1 MNSSLLHWVRKLL
14 LLGNG
19 LTFLGF
25 AISTLINI
33 TFTAT
38 LYGYTLNG
46 TGGDNEFRA
55 VYMGFWV
62 GLTYGFFRSV
72 KHYQLAILGDTLFA
86 MVFLQS
92 LGRLYSFAV
101 DGMPPTRFVLFF
113 VLEFVTA
120 GIGLLIRPH
129 AEPGRASA
137 GSPALA

>member
-1 MNSSLLHWVRKLL
+1 MNSPLLQWVRKLF

-25 AISTLINI
+25 AIATTVNL
-33 TFTAT
+33 TWTAT

-46 TGGDNEFRA
+46 VGGANEFRA
-55 VYMGFWV
+55 VYMGFWL
-62 GLTYGFFRSV
+62 GLTYGFFRAL
-72 KHYQLAILGDTLFA
+72 KHYNLAILGDVMFTL
-86 MVFLQS
+86 VFMQS

-101 DGMPPTRFVLFF
+101 DGIPPLQFVLFF

-129 AEPGRASA
+129 AQAEAATVRTA
-137 GSPALA
+137 ALA